1 MKKMTSL
8 FAILFIMA
16 MIVACGGQAT
26 PAQASS
32 GKDPAAEVK
41 QEAEQAPAQEDQ
53 DTEAAPEEQEAEA
66 QVTEPAKEAQE
77 TETAIEDPTKVYYWR
92 VRNSK
97 LEGLIGPNQFGTYD
111 MELPQ
116 EVTDEAVVLAF
127 NDAKT
132 MILLKEGPALYQI
145 DLENKEYTLLNEGAV
160 DSKYDQISGICYF
173 YGVDHEECYI
183 SDWRNPSVIESGEV
197 VENYLSIPPTLEW
210 SGFEGGYWEE
220 LRDYFIQEDYLQ
232 LDDNGVYIS
241 PEGEVYDFYAER
253 ISNINCK
260 TTISEFTI
268 GNGTSVVYVKD
279 NRLIVDSI
287 GNEVMSIDL
296 PEGSWTPIAASD
308 TMDVFLL
315 YNSDEQKISKV
326 ENQQIK
332 DMYMDVADCKVSE
345 SEKELFY
352 VSNNSGYYVSSWI
365 DETEP
370 ELSIDEVLGVSH
382 YSKYPGFIVEDGEIN
397 INGVNITVR

>member
-1 MKKMTSL
+1 MKKMAVIIS
-8 FAILFIMA
+8 FVISM
-16 MIVACGGQAT
+16 MIAACGSQAT

-41 QEAEQAPAQEDQ
+41 QEAEQAQAQEDQ
-53 DTEAAPEEQEAEA
+53 ETEAAPEEQEAET
-66 QVTEPAKEAQE
+66 QVTEQAQE
-77 TETAIEDPTKVYYWR
+77 VQEAETAIEDPSIVYYWR
-92 VRNSK
+92 VTNSK

-116 EVTDEAVVLAF
+116 EVTDKAVVLAF

-183 SDWRNPSVIESGEV
+183 SDWRNPSLLESGEV

-220 LRDYFIQEDYLQ
+220 LRNYFIQGDYLQ

-241 PEGEVYDFYAER
+241 PDGEVYDYYAER

-268 GNGTSVVYVKD
+268 GNGTSAVYVKD

-296 PEGSWTPIAASD
+296 PEGSWTPIAA
-308 TMDVFLL
+308 TEDVEKILL
-315 YNSDEQKISKV
+315 YNSEDSNIYKV
-326 ENQQIK
+326 ENDQLTELYSSITDLQVFGNQ
-332 DMYMDVADCKVSE
+332 MYFVSDE
-345 SEKELFY
+345 E
-352 VSNNSGYYVSSWI
+352 GYYVSSWI

-382 YSKYPGFIVEDGEIN
+382 YSKYPGFIVEDGEFN